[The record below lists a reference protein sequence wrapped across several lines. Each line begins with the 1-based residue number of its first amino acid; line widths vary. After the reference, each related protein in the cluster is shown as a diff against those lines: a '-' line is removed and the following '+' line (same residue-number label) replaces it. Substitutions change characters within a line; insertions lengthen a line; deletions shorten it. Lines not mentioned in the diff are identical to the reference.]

1 MSVDPSPSSQDPHSL
16 SLSRRQVWVALGVT
30 TLLLLGIA
38 GIWGWL
44 GQVPPL
50 PLQLD
55 VTAVV
60 LGVSWGLGI
69 AGISQVI
76 YRLWP
81 AYQAVAKVYM
91 TMVIEPLTWGDVI
104 WIGLLPGLTE
114 EILFRGVALAALGTS
129 PGMILLTSL
138 VFGLLHVLDLRF
150 WTYGIWAT
158 LVGIL
163 MAISFVVTG
172 NLVVPILAHMVTNIL
187 AGYSWKLHL
196 LETRSGRS

>member
-1 MSVDPSPSSQDPHSL
+1 MPIDPSPSPHGL
-16 SLSRRQVWVALGVT
+16 HPPTLSRRQVWVALVVT
-30 TLLLLGIA
+30 TVLLLGIA

-50 PLQLD
+50 TLHLD
-55 VTAVV
+55 VTAVL
-60 LGVSWGLGI
+60 LGVAWGLGI

-91 TMVIEPLTWGDVI
+91 TMVIEPLTWGDVV

-129 PGMILLTSL
+129 PAMIVLTSL
-138 VFGLLHVLDLRF
+138 VFGVLHVLDLRF

-163 MAISFVVTG
+163 MAISFVTTG
-172 NLVVPILAHMVTNIL
+172 NLVVPIVAHMVTNIL

-196 LETRSGRS
+196 LETRSDRA